1 MTIRKYIVNLLLLA
15 FSIHLGAE
23 NVRVI
28 ENFDYNW
35 LFGRYGLQADG
46 SKIEEPAAVQDVS
59 FNDSCWKQLD
69 LPHDW
74 AVEGPFRTDLEGF
87 TGKLPWRGIGWYRKH
102 FKVDKTDIGKRFY
115 LDFDGAMAHAE
126 VWLNGKKVGGHPYGY
141 TSFRVDLTPQLSFEG
156 ENVVAVRLNTENIGS
171 RWYPG
176 AGIYRHVRLVK
187 TSPVHVD
194 HWGVFVTTPSISD
207 VEAEALVHVQ
217 VRNHLSVPVKGHY
230 SVSVYELYADN
241 QTGRKVASSSHVRLD
256 LPANATAQDSVSLRI
271 LSPKRWS
278 LEATNR
284 YLARVKVYD
293 GKYLVDTYEVPFG
306 FRTIQFT
313 HDNGFLLNGKRVQ
326 IQGTCN
332 HHDLGAL
339 GTAINMV
346 ALERQLK
353 ILKSF
358 GCNALRTS
366 HNIPAPELLE
376 LADKMGFLVMDEA
389 FDCWREG
396 KQSGDYGSLFDEWH
410 EKDLKALVCRD
421 RNHPSVIL
429 WSTGNEVSEQ
439 YHPELGIARHLT
451 EVVHR
456 YDKTRPVT
464 FGASYPSKSA
474 MNGTEL
480 QVKLNAM
487 KKVTMI
493 LILLLCWTMYSFAEI
508 LPTTIR
514 CEIEPVYKYRTD
526 SLPGR
531 VVSVFLKGKALKGKL
546 RIDVATTNKRVEKN
560 WYEVNATDS
569 TKLEV
574 LLPAFVPIDE
584 KSSVTLTIHCSDR
597 KYKQKLDVSPMR
609 YWTVYLYNHA
619 HVDVGYTNTHRNV
632 EALHKNNVLEGMK
645 LGTETKGHVDGARF
659 VWNPEVTWPVE
670 RLWHNQPE
678 MRDEL
683 IAAMKDGRLALD
695 ASYLNLNTSIC
706 LDEELFHVFKFS
718 REMQCRSGQPIDVF
732 QQFDI
737 PGITWGLIPVMA
749 QEGIKY
755 VISWPNSDRGGN
767 AHDDLDGKPFWWVGP
782 DGESKVLFLQPGKYG
797 NSRSMGK
804 GEKTGRPWFGQ
815 RDQTKVPL
823 RIQMG
828 TANVDFTDRLVQL
841 EKSGYPYDFM
851 VLSWSLWDNCPLDAD
866 VPYAVQEWNK
876 KYAYPQ
882 IRICGGHEIMFM
894 IEEKYGKDLPVVKG
908 DYTEYWTDGLGTA
921 ARLTAMNR
929 NAKERVSQAET
940 LWSMLADGHAAPRD
954 EMDEAWRYII
964 WGSEHTWCFENPSE
978 PFFQEAIW
986 KVKQSYFQEAED
998 RSIMVLDEALAPVT
1012 DKSDGGLG
1020 PKDGPSNGGVA
1031 VFNTHTWNQ
1040 DGIVTL
1046 SAKESSKGN
1055 RVIDENGNSVLSQR
1069 LSTGELVF
1077 FAKNVPALGS
1087 AHYRVVEGESVPLG
1101 SCAIHGTTLENE
1113 FLSVRIDGK
1122 TGNIV
1127 SVQKKGEQY
1136 DYIDAS
1142 VDGGANSFSWL
1153 PANKDMPH
1161 ADTVTAISVVENGPF
1176 VVELKIDSKAKGCRS
1191 VSRSVRLVSGLPW
1204 VEISNT
1210 VDKLPWEEKDG
1221 VHFGF
1226 GFNIPQATTKVDIPW
1241 GIMKVEKDQWKQG
1254 NRNWLTLQRWLD
1266 VSNETRG
1273 VTWCSLDA
1281 PLFEY
1286 GNRLANIALGWGGQG
1301 PWQKE
1306 LSPSST
1312 IYSWVMNNHW
1322 HTNFP
1327 TTQEGP
1333 VTFRYRLY
1341 PHDQFDVVSA
1351 NRFGL
1356 EQAQPLVH
1364 VMANKNP
1371 CLSPVLAV
1379 DNKLV
1384 YATILKSTKNDRELV
1399 VRLRSLSD
1407 KEEQVT
1413 LTYPSKQPLR
1423 VSLCR
1428 LEEIPEKEV
1437 SGTLTMKPYG
1447 QMTLKIEFKQ

>member
-187 TSPVHVD
+187 ASPVHVD

-284 YLARVKVYD
+284 YLARVKVDD

-493 LILLLCWTMYSFAEI
+493 LLLCWTMYSFAEI

-619 HVDVGYTNTHRNV
+619 YVDVGYTNTHRNV

-718 REMQCRSGQPIDVF
+718 REMQCRSGQPIDVL

-797 NSRSMGK
+797 NSGSMGK

-964 WGSEHTWCFENPSE
+964 LGSEHTWCFENPSE

-1055 RVIDENGNSVLSQR
+1055 KVIDENGNSVLSQR

>member
-15 FSIHLGAE
+15 LSIHLGAE

-284 YLARVKVYD
+284 YLARVKVDD

-921 ARLTAMNR
+921 VRLTAMNR

>member
-217 VRNHLSVPVKGHY
+217 VRNHLSVPVNGHY

-284 YLARVKVYD
+284 YLARVKVDD

-718 REMQCRSGQPIDVF
+718 REMQCRSGQPIDVL

-797 NSRSMGK
+797 NSGSMGK

-964 WGSEHTWCFENPSE
+964 LGSEHTWCFENPSE